1 MENKTAMKD
10 MLDSLLVLIR
20 TKSECKVTKPECTDC
35 IMYCQEGR
43 ISLPCGGNEAACPE
57 E

>member
-10 MLDSLLVLIR
+10 MLDSLSVLVR